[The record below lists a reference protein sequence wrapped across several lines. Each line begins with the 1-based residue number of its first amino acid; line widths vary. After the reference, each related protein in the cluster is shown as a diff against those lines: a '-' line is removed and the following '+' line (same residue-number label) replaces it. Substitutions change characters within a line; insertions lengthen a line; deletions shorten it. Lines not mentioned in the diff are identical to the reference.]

1 VIQYEAVRHENGKIR
16 IIEDVNGEKSY
27 VTKGKRRYF
36 DDEEAAD
43 VITSKQR
50 NNERKAK
57 QWMSNKNK
65 DRTRVNI

>member
-43 VITSKQR
+43 VITIKQR

>member
-1 VIQYEAVRHENGKIR
+1 MIQYEAVRHENGKIR

-43 VITSKQR
+43 VITIKQR

-57 QWMSNKNK
+57 QWISNKNK
-65 DRTRVNI
+65 DRTKVNI